1 LNFPTFAGEDE
12 DCTGWVGIQK
22 IGVHCIGTSSL
33 KPSSTILDQRNYDDP
48 LEALSYLRQMTT
60 INAYQE
66 VFKKLS
72 HKVDDILE
80 NFLVGYFIKGL
91 KDDIQLDVRVK
102 QPKMLSETTSVA
114 HLIEE

>member
-1 LNFPTFAGEDE
+1 
-12 DCTGWVGIQK
+12 
-22 IGVHCIGTSSL
+22 
-33 KPSSTILDQRNYDDP
+33 
-48 LEALSYLRQMTT
+48 MTT

-102 QPKMLSETTSVA
+102 QPKMLSETTSIA
-114 HLIEE
+114 HLIEEWNQFQRKPGNQIRPITPSY